1 MRCPYCG
8 KVEDR
13 VVDSRTADDGHVIRR
28 RRECRSCGRRFTT
41 YERRE
46 EVPMLVVKKDGTR
59 EPFSREKIIKGIMTA
74 CEKRPVSHGDIV
86 ALVEK
91 IERDLGATY
100 EGEIPSR
107 AIGER
112 VMAALKEL
120 DEVAYIRFASVYRS
134 FRDVGEFMDELHK
147 LMTPEEETDDSAS
160 PASRKASKVKDA

>member
-8 KVEDR
+8 KPEDR
-13 VVDSRTADDGHVIRR
+13 VVDSRAVDAGHVIRR

-46 EVPMLVVKKDGTR
+46 EVPMLVIKKDGTR
-59 EPFSREKIIKGIMTA
+59 QPFSREKIIKGIVTA
-74 CEKRPVSHGDIV
+74 CEKRPVSHDDIV
-86 ALVEK
+86 ALV
-91 IERDLGATY
+91 TN
-100 EGEIPSR
+100 R

-147 LMTPEEETDDSAS
+147 LMGPVGGKGTVAPKRSKKS
-160 PASRKASKVKDA
+160 VRK

>member
-1 MRCPYCG
+1 MKCPYCG
-8 KVEDR
+8 KSRDK
-13 VVDSRTADDGHVIRR
+13 VVDSRAVDEGHVIRR
-28 RRECRSCGRRFTT
+28 RRECRNCGRRFTT

-46 EVPMLVVKKDGTR
+46 DVPLLVVKKDGTR
-59 EPFSREKIIKGIMTA
+59 EPFNREKIIRGIVTA
-74 CEKRPVSHGDIV
+74 CEKRPVSHDDIAAFV
-86 ALVEK
+86 TA
-91 IERDLGATY
+91 IERDLSSTY

-147 LMTPEEETDDSAS
+147 LMQGEGLKEAGATPA
-160 PASRKASKVKDA
+160 PKKAGRDA

>member
-1 MRCPYCG
+1 MRCPFCG
-8 KVEDR
+8 EVEDR
-13 VVDSRTADDGHVIRR
+13 VVDSRAVDDGHVIRR
-28 RRECRSCGRRFTT
+28 RRECDSCGRRFTT

-46 EVPMLVVKKDGTR
+46 EVPMLVIKKDGTR
-59 EPFSREKIIKGIMTA
+59 QPFSREKIIKGIVTA
-74 CEKRPVSHGDIV
+74 CEKRPVSHDDIV
-86 ALVEK
+86 ALVTK

-147 LMTPEEETDDSAS
+147 LMKPEEGKRAAS
-160 PASRKASKVKDA
+160 PRRPRKAVKK

>member
-8 KVEDR
+8 EVEDR
-13 VVDSRTADDGHVIRR
+13 VVDSRAVDDSHVIRR
-28 RRECRSCGRRFTT
+28 RRECGSCGRRFTT

-46 EVPMLVVKKDGTR
+46 DVPMLVIKKDGTR
-59 EPFSREKIIKGIMTA
+59 QPFSREKIIRGIMTA
-74 CEKRPVSHGDIV
+74 CEKRPVSHDDIV
-86 ALVEK
+86 DLVTR

-100 EGEIPSR
+100 EGEIPTR

-147 LMTPEEETDDSAS
+147 LMQPGPGKNKTTGKRR
-160 PASRKASKVKDA
+160 RKAVKK

>member
-1 MRCPYCG
+1 MRCPYCA

-13 VVDSRTADDGHVIRR
+13 VVDSRAVDDGHVIRR
-28 RRECRSCGRRFTT
+28 RRECRACGRRFTT

-46 EVPMLVVKKDGTR
+46 EVPMLVIKKDGTR
-59 EPFSREKIIKGIMTA
+59 EPFSREKIIKGIVTA
-74 CEKRPVSHGDIV
+74 CEKRPVSHDDIF
-86 ALVEK
+86 ALVTK

-147 LMTPEEETDDSAS
+147 LMGPGEAKEAVAPRRSKKAV
-160 PASRKASKVKDA
+160 RK

>member
-1 MRCPYCG
+1 MRCPFCG

-13 VVDSRTADDGHVIRR
+13 VVDSRAVDDGHVIRR
-28 RRECRSCGRRFTT
+28 RRECDSCGRRFTT

-46 EVPMLVVKKDGTR
+46 EVPMLVIKKDGTR
-59 EPFSREKIIKGIMTA
+59 QPFSREKIIKGIMTA
-74 CEKRPVSHGDIV
+74 CEKRPVSHDDIV
-86 ALVEK
+86 ALVTN

-100 EGEIPSR
+100 EGETPSR
-107 AIGER
+107 TIGER

-147 LMTPEEETDDSAS
+147 LMKPEERKRAAS
-160 PASRKASKVKDA
+160 PRRSRKAVKK